1 MQPRRRARMT
11 VLQVLYEVDTAKHDP
26 QTAFEQRAAD
36 DPLPDGA
43 ADFARQLM
51 LGVIQHRAVLD
62 RVIAQIAPEWPLD
75 QIATVDRNILRIGV
89 YEVLLVRD
97 TPVKVAINEAI
108 ELAKIFGSD
117 ASPRFVNGALG
128 TLADRLN
135 EFTQQVRREQ

>member
-1 MQPRRRARMT
+1 MT

-26 QTAFEQRAAD
+26 QTVFEQRAAD
-36 DPLPDGA
+36 DPLPDSA

-89 YEVLLVRD
+89 YEVLLVRE